1 MKMNSNDTRNK
12 ASADSKKSFHEHVL
26 STYHQNALALNK
38 SPLQTQSSHSNS
50 SSNQAYSGQK
60 P

>member
-38 SPLQTQSSHSNS
+38 SWMS
-50 SSNQAYSGQK
+50 K
-60 P
+60 PGKEPIV